1 MAICPSIARPRSLSL
16 GENRPGVKT
25 PALFLVQRPTQRYNL
40 STVSCFFPSRF
51 LSHVLSLM
59 LASDVC
65 PDVSS
70 GPRPKLTGSSCRERM
85 HDSLAAL
92 LASTHIHTHTHIYTV
107 HEFTPHG
114 REAPRINRVL
124 SSVPFFRSLISYV
137 FFLLLLQFDPLVV
150 VISVG
155 FIIDSKER
163 KKEYKMEARII
174 FYTEDDTNFY
184 CYCFVR

>member
-92 LASTHIHTHTHIYTV
+92 LASTHIHTHTHTYTR
-107 HEFTPHG
+107 FTSSRHTVGKP
-114 REAPRINRVL
+114 RESTGCFPPSL
-124 SSVPFFRSLISYV
+124 SFVP
-137 FFLLLLQFDPLVV
+137 
-150 VISVG
+150 
-155 FIIDSKER
+155 
-163 KKEYKMEARII
+163 
-174 FYTEDDTNFY
+174 
-184 CYCFVR
+184 